1 MKSRVRLV
9 FPEDLV
15 REPLI
20 SRMVRAYD
28 VDVNIR
34 RASVEET
41 YGWILCELEGSRSAV
56 EASIEWLHQA
66 GIEVELLGDVVE
78 S

>member
-9 FPEDLV
+9 FPEAMV

-41 YGWILCELEGSRSAV
+41 FGWIICEIEGSRSSV
-56 EASIEWLHQA
+56 ESSIEWLHDA